1 MKQSLRVVF
10 FLLITITLKA
20 QTGSIEMSTGGFSF
34 IPAFTSKEPNIII
47 NASTNP
53 KRRLTGA
60 MMYMMRLKS
69 MTPTGVVL
77 FTRYRFIDRKFKA
90 IVGIHIP
97 AFQMTEDYEVTSFFG
112 RELTMIYPIN
122 EKWNIGSFILN
133 GNARNTDFKVT
144 LVSGNTNYHY
154 KKWNLLTQGYY
165 LSVGDLTGVAETIT
179 YDLTK
184 HFQAKA
190 FGNYTLTDGQAIAT
204 VGLNYKL

>member
-1 MKQSLRVVF
+1 MKQYLFATLF
-10 FLLITITLKA
+10 FLSTINVYA

-53 KRRLTGA
+53 KRRLTA
-60 MMYMMRLKS
+60 SMMYMMRIKS
-69 MTPTGVVL
+69 MTPTTVAL

-97 AFQMTEDYEVTSFFG
+97 AFQMTEQYKVTSFFG
-112 RELTMIYPIN
+112 RELTMVYPIN
-122 EKWNIGSFILN
+122 EKWNVGSFILN

-144 LVSGNTNYHY
+144 LVSGNTNFRH
-154 KKWNLLTQGYY
+154 KKWGLLTQAYY
-165 LSVGDLTGVAETIT
+165 LSVGELTGVAETIT
-179 YDLTK
+179 FDLNK

-190 FGNYTLTDGQAIAT
+190 FGNYTITDGKAIAT

>member
-1 MKQSLRVVF
+1 MKQLLALCLILTAFSLN
-10 FLLITITLKA
+10 A
-20 QTGSIEMSTGGFSF
+20 QTGSIEMSSGGFSF
-34 IPAFTSKEPNIII
+34 IPAFTSKEPNIIV

-53 KRRLTGA
+53 KKRLTGA

-112 RELTMIYPIN
+112 RELTLSYPVS
-122 EKWNIGSFILN
+122 EKLTLGSFILN

-144 LVSGNTNYHY
+144 LVSGNTNYHHN
-154 KKWNLLTQGYY
+154 KWNLLTQGYY
-165 LSVGDLTGVAETIT
+165 LTVGDLTGIAETIS
-179 YDLTK
+179 YDINK

-190 FGNYTLTDGQAIAT
+190 FGNYTLTNGEVIAT
-204 VGLNYKL
+204 VGLKYNL

>member
-1 MKQSLRVVF
+1 MKQSFRVVF

-20 QTGSIEMSTGGFSF
+20 QTGSIEMSSGGFSF

-77 FTRYRFIDRKFKA
+77 FTRYRFIDKKFKA
-90 IVGIHIP
+90 TAGIHIP

-112 RELTMIYPIN
+112 RELTLSYPVS
-122 EKWNIGSFILN
+122 EKVTLGSFILN

-144 LVSGNTNYHY
+144 LVSGNANYHY
-154 KKWNLLTQGYY
+154 KKWNFFSQGYY
-165 LSVGDLTGVAETIT
+165 LSVGDLTGLAETIT
-179 YDLTK
+179 YDINK
-184 HFQAKA
+184 YFQAKA
-190 FGNYTLTDGQAIAT
+190 FGNYTLTDGQVLGT
-204 VGLNYKL
+204 FGLKYNL

>member
-1 MKQSLRVVF
+1 MKQLLAICLILAAFSLN
-10 FLLITITLKA
+10 A

-53 KRRLTGA
+53 KKRLTGSL
-60 MMYMMRLKS
+60 MYMMRMKS
-69 MTPTGVVL
+69 MTPTTVAL
-77 FTRYRFIDRKFKA
+77 FTRYRFIDKKFKA

-112 RELTMIYPIN
+112 RELTMSYPVN
-122 EKWNIGSFILN
+122 EKLTVGSFILN
-133 GNARNTDFKVT
+133 GNARNSDFKVT
-144 LVSGNTNYHY
+144 LVSGNTNYHH

-165 LSVGDLTGVAETIT
+165 LTVGDLTGVAETIS
-179 YDLTK
+179 YDINK

-190 FGNYTLTDGQAIAT
+190 FGNYTLTDGKVIAT
-204 VGLNYKL
+204 VGLKYNL

>member
-1 MKQSLRVVF
+1 MKQLLAICLILAAFSLN
-10 FLLITITLKA
+10 A

-53 KRRLTGA
+53 KKRLTGSL
-60 MMYMMRLKS
+60 MYMMRMKS
-69 MTPTGVVL
+69 MTPTTVAL
-77 FTRYRFIDRKFKA
+77 FTRYRFIDKKFKA

-112 RELTMIYPIN
+112 RELTLSYPLN
-122 EKWNIGSFILN
+122 DKWNVGSFILN
-133 GNARNTDFKVT
+133 GNARNSDFKVT
-144 LVSGNTNYHY
+144 LVSGNTNYHH

-165 LSVGDLTGVAETIT
+165 LTVGDLTGVAETIS
-179 YDLTK
+179 YDINK

-190 FGNYTLTDGQAIAT
+190 FGNYTLTDGQVIAT
-204 VGLNYKL
+204 VGLKYNL